1 MILSQRYMNTPKGD
15 EEKKRLINRLKRVE
29 GQVRGI
35 QKMVDEDR
43 YCMDVLI
50 QIDAINAAL
59 KTVGTSLIEH
69 HTSHCVIDRKSTRLN
84 SSHVA
89 ISYAVFCL
97 KTKNKYVGGFN
108 EVQL

>member
-15 EEKKRLINRLKRVE
+15 EEKKRLINRLKRDE

-69 HTSHCVIDRKSTRLN
+69 HTSHCVMEAFESVDADN
-84 SSHVA
+84 
-89 ISYAVFCL
+89 AVDDIAGVM
-97 KTKNKYVGGFN
+97 KQYVK
-108 EVQL
+108 

>member
-69 HTSHCVIDRKSTRLN
+69 HTSHCVME
-84 SSHVA
+84 A
-89 ISYAVFCL
+89 IESGDGDKAVNEL
-97 KTKNKYVGGFN
+97 VDVMKQYVK
-108 EVQL
+108 